1 MRKITEIAA
10 HLWRGVEARAGVAA
24 LLYAGTLCAASLTAV
39 AVWEKTPL
47 GAALGPV
54 LSELAAAVPLPG
66 APMVQVGPGAPVVLA
81 PPVAPIIAT
90 APVAVGGAEPAVVST
105 EAAMPGPLEPAAEGV
120 PEEPPQEAGAPGV
133 GVEDAVEMGA
143 STPGEAGEPEP
154 RVTQPTAPAPPS
166 PPAPRAP
173 TPVPPTAVRPDP
185 APRSEA
191 SGDAGVSPQSGVAS
205 V

>member
-66 APMVQVGPGAPVVLA
+66 APMVQVGPGAPPVVLA
-81 PPVAPIIAT
+81 PPVAPSIPT
-90 APVAVGGAEPAVVST
+90 APVAVGGAEPAVVAT
-105 EAAMPGPLEPAAEGV
+105 EAAIPGPLEP
-120 PEEPPQEAGAPGV
+120 
-133 GVEDAVEMGA
+133 
-143 STPGEAGEPEP
+143 
-154 RVTQPTAPAPPS
+154 
-166 PPAPRAP
+166 
-173 TPVPPTAVRPDP
+173 
-185 APRSEA
+185 
-191 SGDAGVSPQSGVAS
+191 
-205 V
+205 